1 MQVEEL
7 RQQLQASKDSGVEE
21 ELAQLRV
28 EHDQLRIEHEE
39 LKEASQAESEVAQ
52 LAEQNASR

>member
-1 MQVEEL
+1 M
-7 RQQLQASKDSGVEE
+7 RQQLQASKESGVEE

-28 EHDQLRIEHEE
+28 EHHQLRKEHEE